1 MDPASSE
8 SHIAFSCRSETVLPS
23 FLDLMTSTLLK
34 IKGHLFYMMP
44 LSLAFAI
51 SLWLD
56 SGYNFLAGIS
66 QK

>member
-8 SHIAFSCRSETVLPS
+8 SHTAFSFQSGTPLLS
-23 FLDLMTSTLLK
+23 FLDFMTSTLLK
-34 IKGHLFYMMP
+34 IKGHLFYMMS
-44 LSLAFAI
+44 LSLGFAI